1 MSDMTIR
8 CKSCNAVEIPLGS
21 TLYEVYDRCGID
33 IQQGPRTAGQV
44 NAVVKAGR
52 AIVDLINVSEAM
64 QERKLAKMAD
74 EIVERGARIV
84 LIAGPSSSGK
94 TTTSKRLAVQLMTLG
109 KRPHTI
115 STDDYFVNRV
125 DTPLGENGE
134 YDFECI
140 GAVDTEF
147 FNFQMSQLLSGKE
160 VELPRYDF
168 QPGVRV
174 NSGRKLRISSDNIIV
189 LEGNHALNPIMS
201 AQIGEQDKYKIYVAP
216 LTAIELD
223 DHSFVSPTD
232 IRLLRRILRDY
243 SYRGYS
249 ARETIHRCPS
259 VTAGEEKWI
268 TPYKG
273 NADTIFNSS
282 LPYELGVI
290 RDRVMP
296 ILELVE
302 KDMPEYG
309 EASRLCKDLS
319 CFTSVPEEKVPPTS
333 LLREF
338 AGGSSFK
345 Y

>member
-1 MSDMTIR
+1 MSDMSIR
-8 CKSCNAVEIPLGS
+8 CNSCGAVEIPLGS

-33 IQQGPRTAGQV
+33 MLCGPRTAGQV

-52 AIVDLINVSEAM
+52 AIVDLINVSEAL
-64 QERKLAKMAD
+64 QERKLARMAD

-94 TTTSKRLAVQLMTLG
+94 TTTSKRLAIQLMTLG

-115 STDDYFVNRV
+115 STDDYFLNRV

-140 GAVDTEF
+140 GAVDTDF
-147 FNFQMSQLLSGKE
+147 FNLQMSQLLNGE
-160 VELPRYDF
+160 EIELPRYDF
-168 QPGVRV
+168 QLGERV
-174 NSGRKLRISSDNIIV
+174 SSGRKFKISADDIIV
-189 LEGNHALNPIMS
+189 LEGNHALNPVMS
-201 AQIGEQDKYKIYVAP
+201 AQIGESDKYRIYVAP
-216 LTAIELD
+216 LTSIELD
-223 DHSFVSPTD
+223 DHSFVSTVD

-268 TPYKG
+268 TPYRG
-273 NADTIFNSS
+273 NADATFDST

-296 ILELVE
+296 ILEEVDE
-302 KDMPEYG
+302 YEPEYA
-309 EASRLCKDLS
+309 EALRLRKCLS
-319 CFTSVPEEKVPPTS
+319 CFTSVPGEKVPLTS